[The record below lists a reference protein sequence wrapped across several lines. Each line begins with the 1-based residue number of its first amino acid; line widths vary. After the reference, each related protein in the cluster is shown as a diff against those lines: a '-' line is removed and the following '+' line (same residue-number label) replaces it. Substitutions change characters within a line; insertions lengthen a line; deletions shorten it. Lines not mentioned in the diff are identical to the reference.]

1 MGKEMKKKGTD
12 VGASMPTQKST
23 VSENINQYYS
33 NTILKLCL
41 ILISVAL
48 VLIYIGAY
56 FGNESILILGL
67 GIGAAGGI
75 IQARINIE
83 EDE

>member
-1 MGKEMKKKGTD
+1 MRKNKKGTD

-23 VSENINQYYS
+23 VSENINQIHS
-33 NTILKLCL
+33 NTILKICL

-48 VLIYIGAY
+48 ILIYVGAY
-56 FGNESILILGL
+56 FGYEAISIFGL
-67 GIGAAGGI
+67 GIGASGGI